1 MKDSTKKRLPI
12 FIVSVIAL
20 ILECLPYGVVLNFAT
35 GEYGAETIRM
45 TYSYFSLTPF
55 GYATF
60 GPLPAAVLTCVVTLL
75 TLIYI
80 FRPSTGLKSTAGVM
94 SIVAAVL
101 SISPIIF
108 GFDFITV
115 IGVIVT
121 LLLIAEGILF
131 LRPRM
136 KKSYYEEGL

>member
-1 MKDSTKKRLPI
+1 MNYSIKKRLLLLIAP
-12 FIVSVIAL
+12 VIAL
-20 ILECLPYGVVLNFAT
+20 ILECFPYSVTLKFADGPNST
-35 GEYGAETIRM
+35 YTEA
-45 TYSYFSLTPF
+45 YSYFSLTPF

-60 GPLPAAVLTCVVTLL
+60 GPLPAAVLTCVVILL

-80 FRPSTGLKSTAGVM
+80 FRPNTGLKSTVGVL

-131 LRPRM
+131 ILPR
-136 KKSYYEEGL
+136 K